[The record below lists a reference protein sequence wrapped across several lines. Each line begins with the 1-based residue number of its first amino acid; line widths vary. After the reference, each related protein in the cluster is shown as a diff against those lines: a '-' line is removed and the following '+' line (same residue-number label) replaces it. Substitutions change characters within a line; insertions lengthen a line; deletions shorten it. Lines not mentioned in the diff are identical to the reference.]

1 VAYKVY
7 NELERILQIV
17 APDLCLNK
25 VIEIASNIY
34 QRALI
39 DPNTGK
45 KHNQNLLLLDEQ
57 KKIAEI
63 FEF

>member
-1 VAYKVY
+1 
-7 NELERILQIV
+7 
-17 APDLCLNK
+17 
-25 VIEIASNIY
+25 
-34 QRALI
+34 LI

-45 KHNQNLLLLDEQ
+45 KHYQNLLLLDEQ